1 MQAIDQE
8 GHEDDSTLIEIKYSA
23 KTKTWL
29 KLKMNI
35 IWIIEKSYFS
45 K

>member
-8 GHEDDSTLIEIKYSA
+8 GHEDDSTLIKYSA